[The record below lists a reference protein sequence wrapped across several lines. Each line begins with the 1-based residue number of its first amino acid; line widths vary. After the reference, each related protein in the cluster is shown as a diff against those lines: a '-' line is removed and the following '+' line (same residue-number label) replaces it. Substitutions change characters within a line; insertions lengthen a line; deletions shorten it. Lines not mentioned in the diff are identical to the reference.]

1 MRNNIFYHLAPVFR
15 VTLFIFL
22 CFVCILP
29 FGLIVQ
35 LNLLPPAPNQLL
47 ADISAQASLVVVVIS
62 ASLMIFRILPYLD
75 FYAIFVRKEE
85 AFSGFLKGSAI
96 GLVFMGL
103 CALLLYLNGNV
114 SFSLKNM
121 AVSAVLLYLVYFL
134 LIAVFEEMLFRAY
147 PLFAFAERYPVW
159 FTIFFNGILFALAHF
174 GNPNFTALGL
184 FNITLA
190 GVLFCIYTLQRK
202 NISWAIGIHFGW
214 NFTQGVLLGY
224 NVSGNEMPGALK
236 ATPIGSAYL
245 SGGAFGI
252 EGSIF
257 CTILLIVWI
266 GWLIYRKGFGEI
278 EIYDPQ
284 VKRHLQEAE

>member
-22 CFVCILP
+22 CFVCVLP
-29 FGLIVQ
+29 FGLVVQ

-75 FYAIFVRKEE
+75 FYAIFVRKEK
-85 AFSGFLKGSAI
+85 ALSGFLKGSVI

-114 SFSLKNM
+114 SFSLKNI

-184 FNITLA
+184 FNILLA

-236 ATPIGSAYL
+236 ATPIGSTYL

-257 CTILLIVWI
+257 CTALLMVWI
-266 GWLIYRKGFGEI
+266 AWLIYRKGFGEI

-284 VKRHLQEAE
+284 VKHHLHEDE

>member
-22 CFVCILP
+22 CFVCVLP
-29 FGLIVQ
+29 FGLVVQ

-75 FYAIFVRKEE
+75 FYAIFVRKEK
-85 AFSGFLKGSAI
+85 ALSGFLKGSVI

-114 SFSLKNM
+114 SFSLKNI

-174 GNPNFTALGL
+174 ENPNFTALGL
-184 FNITLA
+184 FNILLA

-236 ATPIGSAYL
+236 ATPIGSTYL

-257 CTILLIVWI
+257 CTALLMVWI
-266 GWLIYRKGFGEI
+266 AWLIYRKGFGEI

-284 VKRHLQEAE
+284 VKHHLHEDE